1 MGGIPIIVGPPTGS
15 GRLYPRYLN
24 RSKIFVIQSPMT
36 RSCPHGVN
44 IDGRLLLDFDE
55 DRILAGVELLSRIGG
70 KGETQVI
77 RPAATPGD
85 IHLGEAL
92 TGSCAY
98 DWPVI
103 WNYDVQQDMGRIG
116 FDDGDFDRA
125 VALSD
130 DASAL
135 LRGNRLI
142 GFWFSLAR

>member
-1 MGGIPIIVGPPTGS
+1 MGGIPITVGRPTGP

-44 IDGRLLLDFDE
+44 IDGRLILDFDE
-55 DRILAGVELLSRIGG
+55 DRILVGVELLGRIGG
-70 KGETQVI
+70 KGKTQVT
-77 RPAATPGD
+77 RPSATPGD

-92 TGSCAY
+92 TGSYEY

-103 WNYDVQQDMGRIG
+103 WNYDVQQDMGRIR

-130 DASAL
+130 TASAL
-135 LRGNRLI
+135 LRADHLI